1 MNFQSK
7 PVHLR
12 AVLITGLIASIAL
25 AGVVT
30 VAEAN
35 RTRRAVV
42 GGTIGAG
49 VGALVD
55 GSSGART
62 GAAAGA
68 LIGAVSR

>member
-1 MNFQSK
+1 MGTQSK
-7 PVHLR
+7 PR
-12 AVLITGLIASIAL
+12 AFRALLVTALITSIAV
-25 AGVVT
+25 AGFVS

-35 RTRRAVV
+35 RARRAVV

>member
-1 MNFQSK
+1 MTRVPHPTSAI
-7 PVHLR
+7 
-12 AVLITGLIASIAL
+12 AVVLVGTITMAMLAS
-25 AGVVT
+25 T
-30 VAEAN
+30 AEA
-35 RTRRAVV
+35 RRARNAVI

-68 LIGAVSR
+68 LIGAVAR

>member
-1 MNFQSK
+1 MVRISR
-7 PVHLR
+7 PR
-12 AVLITGLIASIAL
+12 SAIATALIATMTFAML
-25 AGVVT
+25 AST
-30 VAEAN
+30 AEA
-35 RTRRAVV
+35 RRARDAVI

-68 LIGAVSR
+68 LIGAIAR